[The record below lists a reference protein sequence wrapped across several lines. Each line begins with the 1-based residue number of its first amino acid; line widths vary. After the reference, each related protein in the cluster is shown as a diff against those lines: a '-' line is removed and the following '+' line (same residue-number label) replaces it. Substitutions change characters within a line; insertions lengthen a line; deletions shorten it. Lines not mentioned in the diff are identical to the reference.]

1 LRRRSAVSNCSGGH
15 YKYFVSS
22 SAYQF
27 NRKQKNEMWNS
38 TKFTKLLGIKYPL
51 VQGPF
56 GGGLS
61 SVNLTS
67 TVSNAGGLGSFGGQ
81 PFSASEIIETCREI
95 RKITDKPF
103 NINLW
108 VNDRDARLATYDDED
123 YKKLSHLFKPYFDEL
138 GLPIPERPKD
148 LGPKFEEQIEAIF
161 AAKPAVFSFV
171 YGIPSA
177 DILEKCRTLGIKTV
191 GTVTTVD
198 EAIELEKAGVDAIV
212 ATGFE
217 AGGHRVSFLRSAEE
231 SLTGLFALIPQVADH
246 VKIPIIAA
254 GGIVD
259 ARGMKA
265 ALALGADAVQM
276 GTAFLATSQSNA
288 TQDHKDKLFSADA
301 KYTTLT
307 KIFTGRL
314 SRGIQNRLTEE
325 LKNNE
330 SLLAPY
336 PLQGKF
342 MSFLKAYPPTANSNP
357 DLKSYWA
364 GQSAPLLKHND
375 AKVLIET
382 LVKEMNKK
390 QRDKMQDVQFG
401 FRFFC

>member
-1 LRRRSAVSNCSGGH
+1 
-15 YKYFVSS
+15 
-22 SAYQF
+22 
-27 NRKQKNEMWNS
+27 MWNK
-38 TKFTKLLGIKYPL
+38 TKFTELLGILYPI

-81 PFSASEIIETCREI
+81 PFSSNEIIETGKEI
-95 RKITDKPF
+95 RKRTAKPF

-108 VNDRDARLATYDDED
+108 VNDRDARLTEFGDED
-123 YKKLSHLFKPYFDEL
+123 YKKLSELFKPYFNEL
-138 GLPIPERPKD
+138 GLPIPEIPTD
-148 LGPKFEEQIEAIF
+148 LGAKFEEQIEAIF
-161 AAKPAVFSFV
+161 AVKPAIFSFV
-171 YGIPSA
+171 YGIPSS
-177 DILEKCRTLGIKTV
+177 DILEKCRTLSIKTI
-191 GTVTTVD
+191 GTATTVD

-231 SLTGLFALIPQVADH
+231 SLTGTFSLIPQVADH
-246 VKIPIIAA
+246 VKIPLIAA
-254 GGIVD
+254 GGISD
-259 ARGMKA
+259 SRGIRA

-288 TQDHKDKLFSADA
+288 AQDHKDKLISADA

-314 SRGIQNRLTEE
+314 SRGIRNRLTEE
-325 LKNNE
+325 LKNYE

-336 PLQGKF
+336 PLQSKF
-342 MSFLKAYPPTANSNP
+342 MGFLKAYPPTKNSNP
-357 DLKSYWA
+357 DFKSYWA
-364 GQSAPLLKHND
+364 GQSAPLLTHKD
-375 AKVLIET
+375 AKFLMET
-382 LVKEMNKK
+382 LVKEMNNTA
-390 QRDKMQDVQFG
+390 
-401 FRFFC
+401 